1 MTWRTERDGWEDN
14 KKYYLGCRV
23 VTIAILSYDTSG
35 WLTIY
40 GADTGKFQGRGEEP
54 AENEPQLR
62 KNSFEMGMQ

>member
-1 MTWRTERDGWEDN
+1 M
-14 KKYYLGCRV
+14 

-40 GADTGKFQGRGEEP
+40 GADTGKCQGRGEEP